1 MTATTASPSFFKSAM
16 LVAAKDFRVELRTGE
31 IVITAGF
38 FAVLVTVLC
47 AVAFPSESGAA
58 AGAMWLP
65 IAFSAVLSVG
75 RTWQKE
81 AQDGAFTALLVSPV
95 PRAAIFLGKTLGVF
109 LFLLAI
115 SLVVIPLV
123 ALFFHLDLLV
133 VGPGIV
139 LLAATGIVGVAA
151 TGTLFGAM
159 TVRTRAKDLVLA
171 SVLFPL
177 LSPVLLTGVS
187 ATSHLIEERTGIATL
202 HDYFLLLLV
211 FDAVAVAAGA
221 ALFGALLEE

>member
-1 MTATTASPSFFKSAM
+1 MSPSFARSALLIAM
-16 LVAAKDFRVELRTGE
+16 KDFKVELRTGE
-31 IVITAGF
+31 IVVTAGF

-47 AVAFPSESGAA
+47 AVAFPAESGAA

-109 LFLLAI
+109 LFLLII

-123 ALFFHLDLLV
+123 ALFFHLDLLE

-139 LLAATGIVGVAA
+139 LLATAGIVGVAA

-187 ATSHLIEERTGIATL
+187 ATSHLIEERAGIGTL
-202 HDYFLLLLV
+202 RDYFLLLFV
-211 FDAVAVAAGA
+211 FDAVAIAAGA
-221 ALFGALLEE
+221 ALFGALLED

>member
-1 MTATTASPSFFKSAM
+1 M

-47 AVAFPSESGAA
+47 AVAFPADTGAA

-65 IAFSAVLSVG
+65 IAFAAVLSVG

-95 PRAAIFLGKTLGVF
+95 PRAALFLGKTLGVL

-115 SLVVIPLV
+115 SFVVIPLV
-123 ALFFHLDLLV
+123 ALFFHLDLLE
-133 VGPGIV
+133 VGPGIF
-139 LLAATGIVGVAA
+139 LLAASGIVGVAA

-171 SVLFPL
+171 TVLFPL

-187 ATSHLIEERTGIATL
+187 ATSHLIEERNGLGAL
-202 HDYFLLLLV
+202 HDYFLLLFV
-211 FDAVAVAAGA
+211 FDAVALAAGA
-221 ALFGALLEE
+221 ALFGALLED

>member
-1 MTATTASPSFFKSAM
+1 MRPSFAKSAL
-16 LVAAKDFRVELRTGE
+16 LVATKDFKVELRTGE
-31 IVITAGF
+31 IVVTAGF

-47 AVAFPSESGAA
+47 AVAFPSDSGAA

-81 AQDGAFTALLVSPV
+81 AQDGAFTALLVSPI

-109 LFLLAI
+109 TFLVAI
-115 SLVVIPLV
+115 SLVVIPMV
-123 ALFFHLDLLV
+123 ALFFHIDLLSL
-133 VGPGIV
+133 GPGIF
-139 LLAATGIVGVAA
+139 LLSTVGIIGVAA

-187 ATSHLIEERTGIATL
+187 ATSHLVEERAGL
-202 HDYFLLLLV
+202 SPLRDYFLLLVV
-211 FDAVAVAAGA
+211 FDTVALAAGA
-221 ALFGALLEE
+221 ALFGALLED